1 MIDVQTFNTLGEATQ
16 AVSSGGR
23 YYGGG
28 TLVMRAI
35 NYCAEDGLDRV
46 VRVSD
51 PSLKEIRMEGNRL
64 LLGAGVT
71 MSELI
76 RNRDTE
82 FLSNV
87 ARAVGGPA
95 IRSAATIGGN
105 LFAPHPYGD
114 FATALLALDAQ
125 VVTADGSQQALDVF
139 LTSRDHF
146 SGIVRS
152 VSLVVPDRGAFRFK
166 KVSRVKPKG
175 VSVMSIAAHLPQSA
189 GRISNAKIAFGAM
202 GPTPVLANGA
212 ARVLEGASL
221 DQATADRAGA
231 ELKNDLRPHDDPIAT
246 AWYRS
251 EVAPIHLKRLL
262 LEGGQ

>member
-1 MIDVQTFNTLGEATQ
+1 MIDVQTFNTVGEATQ

-23 YYGGG
+23 YFGGG
-28 TLVMRAI
+28 TLVMRSI
-35 NYCAEDGLDRV
+35 NYCEGDGADRL
-46 VRVSD
+46 VRVID
-51 PSLKEIRMEGNRL
+51 PALKEIRMEGNRL
-64 LLGAGVT
+64 VLGAGVT

-76 RNRDTE
+76 GNRETE
-82 FLSNV
+82 FLTNV

-114 FATALLALDAQ
+114 FTTALLALNCQ
-125 VVTADGSQQALDVF
+125 VMTADGAQQGLDVF
-139 LTSRDHF
+139 LAARDRF
-146 SGIVRS
+146 SGIVKS
-152 VSLVVPDRGAFRFK
+152 VSLVVPERGAFRFK

-189 GRISNAKIAFGAM
+189 GRIANAKIAFGAM
-202 GPTPVLANGA
+202 GPTPVLAIGA

-221 DQATADRAGA
+221 DSATVERAAG
-231 ELKNDLRPHDDPIAT
+231 ELKNDLRPMDDPIAT
-246 AWYRS
+246 AWYRT

-262 LEGGQ
+262 LEGGI